1 MAFDARPSLEGIA
14 MPRFFNPS
22 TIIAPASNYSQA
34 VEHRTLARRL
44 VISGQLGL
52 RPDGTLAE
60 GLEAQME
67 VAWDNVIAILR
78 DAGMDVNDLIKAT
91 VYVTVP
97 GSVAVYRTV
106 RDRKL
111 NGHAAAAT
119 YLEIAGLARP
129 EFLVEIEGEA
139 AQD

>member
-1 MAFDARPSLEGIA
+1 

-22 TIIAPASNYSQA
+22 TIVAPASNYSQA

-52 RPDGTLAE
+52 TPDGTLAE

-67 VAWDNVIAILR
+67 VAWDNVIAVLR
-78 DAGMDVNDLIKAT
+78 DAGMEVNDLIKAT

-97 GSVAVYRTV
+97 GSVGPYRTV

-111 NGHAAAAT
+111 AGHAPACT
-119 YLEIAGLARP
+119 YLEIAGLASP
-129 EFLVEIEGEA
+129 LFLVEIEAEA
-139 AQD
+139 VKE

>member
-1 MAFDARPSLEGIA
+1 
-14 MPRFFNPS
+14 MPRFFNPP
-22 TIIAPASNYSQA
+22 TVIAPASRYSQA
-34 VEHRTLARRL
+34 AEHGTGARRL

-52 RPDGTLAE
+52 RPDGSLAE

-67 VAWDNVIAILR
+67 VAWDNLIAILHH
-78 DAGMDVNDLIKAT
+78 AGMEVNDLVKAT

-97 GSVAVYRTV
+97 GSVGPYRTV

-111 NGHAAAAT
+111 AGHAPACI

-129 EFLVEIEGEA
+129 EFLAEIEGEA
-139 AQD
+139 VKD

>member
-1 MAFDARPSLEGIA
+1 
-14 MPRFFNPS
+14 MPRFLNPS
-22 TIIAPASNYSQA
+22 TVIAPASRYSQA
-34 VEHRTLARRL
+34 VEHRLGGRRL

-67 VAWDNVIAILR
+67 VAWDNLVAILR
-78 DAGMDVNDLIKAT
+78 DAGMGVNDLVKVT

-97 GSVAVYRTV
+97 GSVGPFRTI
-106 RDRKL
+106 RDAKL
-111 NGHAAAAT
+111 AGHAPACT

-139 AQD
+139 VKE